1 MCVSGAGLWF
11 PLVERW
17 LAKWD
22 TLGRRP
28 VDGLPR
34 PVPVRPPA
42 QSRETSG
49 QPRGGRGEGRPD
61 GDEGGCPVGQ
71 DGWAQRG
78 AGRPDRRGVARRAG
92 RAGRA
97 RGRSSG
103 TEGAGPERS
112 RSWSRSLQ
120 FCAQTA
126 RKNWGAGDCAVSAP
140 LPSTGARGRAG
151 RRGELPRGLGHLAF
165 EPSRAS
171 GLGEGMPWFSLR
183 EFRGLN
189 GR

>member
-78 AGRPDRRGVARRAG
+78 AGR
-92 RAGRA
+92 
-97 RGRSSG
+97 
-103 TEGAGPERS
+103 
-112 RSWSRSLQ
+112 
-120 FCAQTA
+120 
-126 RKNWGAGDCAVSAP
+126 
-140 LPSTGARGRAG
+140 GARPTPSAG
-151 RRGELPRGLGHLAF
+151 
-165 EPSRAS
+165 
-171 GLGEGMPWFSLR
+171 
-183 EFRGLN
+183 
-189 GR
+189 